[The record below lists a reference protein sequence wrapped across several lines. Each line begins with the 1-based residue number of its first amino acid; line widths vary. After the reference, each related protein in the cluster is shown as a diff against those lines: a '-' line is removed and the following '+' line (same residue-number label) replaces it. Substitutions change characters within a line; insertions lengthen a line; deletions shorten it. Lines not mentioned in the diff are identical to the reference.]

1 MRYFILALSF
11 VLMGCEGF
19 RLTGSMCEKLQPADI
34 SAQCVEY
41 DDEEAAKASEHKA
54 DDKGECL
61 KCKKIEKIEIRR

>member
-1 MRYFILALSF
+1 MRYLVLALSF
-11 VLMGCEGF
+11 GLMGCEGF
-19 RLTGSMCEKLQPADI
+19 RVTGRMCEKLQPAYV

-41 DDEEAAKASEHKA
+41 DDEKAVKASEHKA